1 MRLVIKEKNVV
12 RLNKFIEWLLY
23 MIGYIIVFILVSTL
37 FKSVHIDQNHF
48 FLYSILIVFVIYIL
62 NKVLKPI
69 LFTMTIP
76 IIGITLGLFYPFI
89 NLFILKLADWILG
102 SHFDLTN
109 IFIAFFV
116 AILLSKSQV
125 IISRVFLLIP
135 IGTLF
140 KLPNFGNKVDSVTI
154 SGNTFIASA

>member
-62 NKVLKPI
+62 NKFLKPI
-69 LFTMTIP
+69 LFTITIP

-89 NLFILKLADWILG
+89 NLFILKLADWMLG

-116 AILLSKSQV
+116 AILLSIMNFIMEE
-125 IISRVFLLIP
+125 IIKKIVKRVKIH
-135 IGTLF
+135 G
-140 KLPNFGNKVDSVTI
+140 
-154 SGNTFIASA
+154 